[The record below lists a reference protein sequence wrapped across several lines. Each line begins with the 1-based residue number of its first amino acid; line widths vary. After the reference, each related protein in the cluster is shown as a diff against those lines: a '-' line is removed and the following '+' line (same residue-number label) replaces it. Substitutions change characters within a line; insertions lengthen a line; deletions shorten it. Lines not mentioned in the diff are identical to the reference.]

1 MTRMHRLTLPVAIMV
16 LCVISL
22 SAQDRPAWVQQAIDM
37 GAGKGIHPYPLK
49 RIGVEL
55 ASFTTPFLRVAIAA
69 ADAKKKLMKFDGS
82 MVTDEMLQDV
92 VIVRVPPIMGRD
104 MSSPKEGVAHVV
116 IKKPKSKNP
125 DDALQPTT
133 EEPFT
138 ESASNLMGAKIE
150 MQGIIATFPLS
161 ALKEGQVFFIVYERG
176 NGGEI
181 AITREMISQTIR

>member
-1 MTRMHRLTLPVAIMV
+1 MTRVRCLTLPA
-16 LCVISL
+16 VIAVVCAVGL
-22 SAQDRPAWVQQAIDM
+22 SAQDRPAWVQQAIDI
-37 GAGKGIHPYPLK
+37 GAGKDVRPYPLK
-49 RIGVEL
+49 RIGVQL

-69 ADAKKKLMKFDGS
+69 TDAKKKLMKFDGS

-125 DDALQPTT
+125 EDALQPTT

-150 MQGIIATFPLS
+150 KQGIIATFPLS
-161 ALKEGQVFFIVYERG
+161 ALKEGQVFFIIYERG

-181 AITREMISQTIR
+181 TITREMISQTLK